1 MSLVIAD
8 QHVVT
13 FHYTLKNDDGDVID
27 SSEGGEP
34 LAYLHGAHNIVSGL
48 ESAMLGKSVGDTFE
62 VTVPPEDGYGL
73 RHGPGPQ
80 PLPRSAFPPGTELV
94 KGMNF
99 HVEDD
104 DGNVLPVWVTAVEE
118 DVIYIDAN
126 HPMAGET
133 PILPSRSPK
142 FGLLKRMR
150 LHTGIPMAQAA
161 ISIDSNE
168 NTDT

>member
-1 MSLVIAD
+1 MSLVISD

-13 FHYTLKNDDGDVID
+13 FHYTLKNDDGDIID

-133 PILPSRSPK
+133 
-142 FGLLKRMR
+142 
-150 LHTGIPMAQAA
+150 LHFAIEITDIRTAQEAEIA
-161 ISIDSNE
+161 DGHPHGPGGHQH
-168 NTDT
+168 